1 MVSGP
6 LTISPNTHR
15 FFNQLATAQAA
26 TAAYYL
32 GHVMQAGGNVIPF
45 TASSPVSQ
53 VCNTRAE
60 ELEFDASEVLGPLS
74 KQTWPSVIHLK
85 FHPGTGKAPATEN
98 PSAMQYLMGSFYEH
112 AFITYFEKSRAD
124 IKAKYGGKKNWPSDL
139 SFGRIVRNAFAHG
152 GTLNITD
159 GISGTWGGISYSP
172 AANGRR
178 VLYNDLTSADLTLL
192 MVDMDSAF

>member
-32 GHVMQAGGNVIPF
+32 GHVIQAGGTVIPF

-60 ELEFDASEVLGPLS
+60 ELEFEASEVLGPLS

-85 FHPGTGKAPATEN
+85 FHLGTGKAPATEN
-98 PSAMQYLMGSFYEH
+98 PSAVRYLMGSFYEH
-112 AFITYFEKSRAD
+112 AFITY
-124 IKAKYGGKKNWPSDL
+124 
-139 SFGRIVRNAFAHG
+139 
-152 GTLNITD
+152 
-159 GISGTWGGISYSP
+159 
-172 AANGRR
+172 
-178 VLYNDLTSADLTLL
+178 
-192 MVDMDSAF
+192 